1 MERYTLDNSVMS
13 TMQLFSQEV
22 TFAALRPLMQDIVVD
37 SDLEV
42 RMEKDNSLNP
52 SIIYTIFTQ
61 DLSHSHYTWER
72 WI

>member
-42 RMEKDNSLNP
+42 RME
-52 SIIYTIFTQ
+52 
-61 DLSHSHYTWER
+61 
-72 WI
+72 